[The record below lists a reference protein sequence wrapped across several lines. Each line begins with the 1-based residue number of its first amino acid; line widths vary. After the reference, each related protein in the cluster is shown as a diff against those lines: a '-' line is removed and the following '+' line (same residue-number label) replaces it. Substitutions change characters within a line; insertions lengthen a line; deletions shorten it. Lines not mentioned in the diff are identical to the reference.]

1 MNTFVAG
8 RARAHPR
15 VKWPIL
21 HSLLMTAAILIALS
35 ETEAQEGPPN
45 AEFRGGDPELG
56 WQAKGTQGVVV
67 AGRSGSADAGLEVL
81 KQNGNAADAAAA
93 TIVALSV
100 TDQAEFCFG
109 SEVPILVYDA
119 RRAVVEAI
127 SGMGAAPQLATREY
141 FDQAGGIRRNTAAA
155 AAIPAAPDAI
165 LTLLERYGTLRFADV
180 AVPALRLLDKHEKD
194 WHADLARTWR
204 LLIAAENSCADRRQG
219 LRRAADYFYRGP
231 IAREIDAWSRA
242 NNGLIRFHDLAT
254 HTSRIEEPV
263 QAAYR
268 GHTIYKCGPWTQ
280 GPYLLQALRLLEGF
294 DLSRLGFQEP
304 ATIHAIV
311 EAMKLALADR
321 DVYYGDPLF
330 VEVPLSELL
339 SDGYTEMRR
348 ELIDPQHASLI
359 QRPGDPRGNKSLL
372 EEEQARYGLSGPAK
386 DTTTCVVAD
395 RWGNVVAA
403 TPSGWSGVQAGHTG
417 VWLGSRLIS
426 FNTWSGHPN
435 CIAPGKRPRITLT
448 PSLVLRNGQG
458 PPNGAPA
465 RRAAAHPGV
474 GDPKPVLAVS
484 VAGGDTQD
492 QATLQMICNYVD
504 FHQAADV
511 LVTTPR
517 YATLH
522 FTGSFNQTPPGLGE
536 LQISPQMDARVMEGL
551 RSLGHKLKLD
561 NPVSWRIVICIDP
574 QTGWM
579 HGAGDPTAGRHA
591 GAF

>member
-1 MNTFVAG
+1 MNTFALG
-8 RARAHPR
+8 REGACLLA
-15 VKWPIL
+15 KGPIFR
-21 HSLLMTAAILIALS
+21 SFWVMTAILGLLA
-35 ETEAQEGPPN
+35 ETR
-45 AEFRGGDPELG
+45 AEELG

-67 AGRSGSADAGLEVL
+67 AGRSGSAEAGLEIL
-81 KQNGNAADAAAA
+81 KQHGNAADAAAA
-93 TIVALSV
+93 TILALSV

-109 SEVPILVYDA
+109 SEVPILIYDA
-119 RRAVVEAI
+119 RRGVVEVI
-127 SGMGAAPQLATREY
+127 SGMGAAPQLATCEY
-141 FDQAGGIRRNTAAA
+141 FDKAGGIRRNTAAA

-180 AVPALRLLDKHEKD
+180 AAPALRLLDKHEKT

-204 LLIAAENSCADRRQG
+204 RLIAAESSCPDRRQG

-231 IAREIDAWSRA
+231 LAREIDAWSRA
-242 NNGLIRFHDLAT
+242 NNGLLRFHDLAT

-268 GHTIYKCGPWTQ
+268 GYTICKCGPWTQ

-294 DLSRLGFQEP
+294 DLARLGFQEP

-321 DVYYGDPLF
+321 DVHYGDLLF
-330 VEVPLSELL
+330 VEVPLPELL

-348 ELIDPQHASLI
+348 KLIDPQHACLT
-359 QRPGDPRGNKSLL
+359 QRPGDPRGGNALL
-372 EEEQARYGLSGPAK
+372 EEKQTRYGLGGPTK
-386 DTTTCVVAD
+386 DTTTCVAAD

-403 TPSGWSGVQAGHTG
+403 TPSGWSGVQAGRTG

-426 FNTWSGHPN
+426 FNTWPGHPN
-435 CIAPGKRPRITLT
+435 CIEPGKRPRITLT
-448 PSLVLRNGQG
+448 PSLVLQQG
-458 PPNGAPA
+458 
-465 RRAAAHPGV
+465 R
-474 GDPKPVLAVS
+474 PVLAVS

-504 FHQAADV
+504 FQKPADV

-522 FTGSFNQTPPGLGE
+522 FTGSFNQTAPGLGQ
-536 LQISPQMDARVMEGL
+536 LQISPQMDAHVIEGL
-551 RSLGHKLKLD
+551 KSLGHILKLED
-561 NPVSWRIVICIDP
+561 PATWRIVICIDP
-574 QTGWM
+574 KTGWM